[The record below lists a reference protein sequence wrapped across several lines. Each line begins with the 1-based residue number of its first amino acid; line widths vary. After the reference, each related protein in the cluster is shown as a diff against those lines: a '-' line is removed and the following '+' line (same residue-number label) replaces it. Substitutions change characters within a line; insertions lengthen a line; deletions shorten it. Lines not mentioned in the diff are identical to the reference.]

1 MYSRLTLCTFPF
13 SYSFLHT
20 QTCARR
26 TVVHKVINSQHLNTM
41 SSSFNPSLD
50 QFKTYDY
57 ESYTLASPGTK
68 TIQRHL
74 RPLIVN
80 SREIFKRYKP

>member
-1 MYSRLTLCTFPF
+1 MF
-13 SYSFLHT
+13 
-20 QTCARR
+20 
-26 TVVHKVINSQHLNTM
+26 VVHKVINSQRLNKM

-74 RPLIVN
+74 RPQTVN